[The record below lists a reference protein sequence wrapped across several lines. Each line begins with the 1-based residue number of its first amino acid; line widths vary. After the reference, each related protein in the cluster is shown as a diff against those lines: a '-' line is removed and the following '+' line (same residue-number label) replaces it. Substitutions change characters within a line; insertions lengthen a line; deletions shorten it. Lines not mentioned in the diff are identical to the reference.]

1 MKRFLCRACWG
12 AVFLLFTNHPF
23 AQGPP
28 TNRIV
33 DEAQAPIAGATISI
47 RSLTGTT
54 LRTLTTNTDGVF
66 ALADLPNGDFTLTVN
81 ANGFQ
86 PLQLPLQIRAGQAEP
101 KLIQLGAAA
110 VRATL
115 TITTQRGAVEAIE
128 QTAQIVSSKDEDTLR
143 ARPFATIGN
152 ALEGAP
158 GILVQQSTAGQVS
171 PFLRG
176 LTGYQVLNLVDGVRF
191 NNATFR
197 SGPNQYL
204 AFIEPSQVERVEAL
218 LGPVSAQYGS
228 DALGGAIHVLTATPT
243 FASPTTKAFNGELQ
257 TFGASADLS
266 GGSQAKLTFGTKRI
280 ALLFGGSWQKH
291 NDLRAGQGTDSRNVL
306 HRFFGLPQSQIRNLL
321 GVRQQDTG
329 FTQYGWHT
337 KAALRLSTTQALS
350 WWYQRG
356 VLAGVRGYKDLWGG
370 LGRVRSDFAPQ
381 DLHFGYVRHEW
392 LQAGRLDSW
401 TNTLSV
407 NAQRDGSIRQNLR
420 STDRVTTDDNVVTA
434 FGYAS
439 QATTHFGV
447 RQALVFGGEGYQEL
461 VRASR
466 VEFDPVTNTGVQRR
480 ALYPSGSRYT
490 TFGLF
495 AQHSADWW
503 RQRLRTNIGGR
514 FTRIGGQAKA
524 AQNRTAS
531 GAGLGVADSRE
542 RFQDFTYNA
551 SLTWRVTARF
561 SLHVLTGRGFR
572 APNLNDLGA
581 LGLNDLGYEV
591 PASAA
596 VTANALLGLSDGE
609 NALSSGKKIAALTAE
624 NLHNYEFGASWQSH
638 KFYARA
644 QVFDA
649 ELKQPIVRRTLLFA
663 AGNAPTSVAGL
674 PVSGISPTAD
684 QRAQNVVAVATALD
698 ARAVKAFVNDGAA
711 KYYGVDAVARYSFT
725 PRWLLEGN
733 YSFLVGREL
742 HPNRFIRRL
751 PPQHGRLALRYQP
764 TFWPRFLQSR
774 VAFVEASSDWVGAQE
789 RLSGGDITDERIGAA
804 IRRSDIASFF
814 HGSLIRPFL
823 RAGADGALGTADDL
837 FATTSETLLQIQNRV
852 LPIGATI
859 NGVRI
864 TDSNSRAPVF
874 VKTTGYA
881 TLHLRGSLRL
891 RENLHLDW
899 AAMNLLDKNYRPH
912 GSGLDAPGRNLF
924 VRLRVLF

>member
-1 MKRFLCRACWG
+1 MKRFLCRACLG
-12 AVFLLFTNHPF
+12 AVLLWFTHHTF
-23 AQGPP
+23 AQGRT

-33 DEAQAPIAGATISI
+33 DEAQAPIAGATIRI
-47 RSLTGTT
+47 QSLSGTP
-54 LRTLTTNTDGVF
+54 LRTLTTNNDGAF
-66 ALADLPNGDFTLTVN
+66 ALSDLPNGNFTLTVN

-110 VRATL
+110 VRAAL
-115 TITTQRGAVEAIE
+115 TITAQRGAVEASE
-128 QTAQIVSSKDEDTLR
+128 QSAQLVSVKDEAELR
-143 ARPFATIGN
+143 NRPLATIGN

-158 GILVQQSTAGQVS
+158 GILVQQSSAGQVS

-176 LTGYQVLNLVDGVRF
+176 LTGHQVLNLVDGVRF

-204 AFIEPSQVERVEAL
+204 AFIEPSQAERVEAL

-243 FASPTTKAFNGELQ
+243 FASPTTKAFSGELQ
-257 TFGASADLS
+257 TFGASADVS
-266 GGSQAKLTFGTKRI
+266 GGTQAKFTFGTKRI

-291 NDLRAGQGTDSRNVL
+291 NDLRAGQGADSRHVL
-306 HRFFGLPQSQIRNLL
+306 HRFFGLPQAQIRNLL
-321 GVRQQDTG
+321 GTRQQDTG
-329 FTQYGWHT
+329 FTQHGWHT
-337 KAALRLSTTQALS
+337 KAALRLSETQALS

-370 LGRVRSDFAPQ
+370 LGRMRSDFAPQ

-392 LQAGRLDSW
+392 LQAGWLDSW

-439 QATTHFGV
+439 QATTHFGA
-447 RQALVFGGEGYQEL
+447 RQALVLGGEGYQEL

-466 VEFDPVTNTGVQRR
+466 VEFDPVTNIGVQRR
-480 ALYPSGSRYT
+480 ALYPSGSRYG

-495 AQHSADWW
+495 AQYSADWW
-503 RQRLRTNIGGR
+503 RQRLRTNLGGR
-514 FTRIGGQAKA
+514 FTRIGGQTDA
-524 AQNRTAS
+524 AQNRTGS
-531 GAGLGVADSRE
+531 GASLGVADSDE

-561 SLHVLTGRGFR
+561 SLHALTGRGFR

-591 PASAA
+591 PASA

-609 NALSSGKKIAALTAE
+609 NTLSSGKKIAALKAE
-624 NLHNYEFGASWQSH
+624 SLHNYEFGASWQSD
-638 KFYARA
+638 KLYARA

-674 PVSGISPTAD
+674 PVTAITPTAD

-711 KYYGVDAVARYSFT
+711 KYYGVDAVVRYSFT

-751 PPQHGRLALRYQP
+751 PPQHGRVALRYQP
-764 TFWPRFLQSR
+764 TFWRGRIAFL
-774 VAFVEASSDWVGAQE
+774 EASSDVVGAQE

-814 HGSLIRPFL
+814 HGSLLRPFL
-823 RAGADGALGTADDL
+823 RAGADGALGTTDDL
-837 FATTSETLLQIQNRV
+837 FAATSETLLQIQNRV

-859 NGVRI
+859 NGVRL
-864 TDSNSRAPVF
+864 TDDNSRAPAF
-874 VKTTGYA
+874 VKTAGYV

-891 RENLHLDW
+891 TENLHLDW
-899 AAMNLLDKNYRPH
+899 AAMNLLDKNYRSH
-912 GSGLDAPGRNLF
+912 GSGMDAPGRNLF